1 MSHFTNDV
9 AHHDSKSLRLDI
21 SPKSHLTSFKTL
33 MFSLEEIKDVVWDC
47 GLARAL
53 GPDGFI
59 FWFIRHFWEILGSDV
74 ISCVQEFYM
83 NLFPGGVIPLITLIP
98 KVDDPIFINDYRPI
112 SLIGIQ
118 FKVTTLLSN
127 RLVLVLHNVI
137 GLEQSAFLKDRQILD
152 GPLLVNELVRWF
164 KKKK

>member
-1 MSHFTNDV
+1 
-9 AHHDSKSLRLDI
+9 
-21 SPKSHLTSFKTL
+21 
-33 MFSLEEIKDVVWDC
+33 
-47 GLARAL
+47 
-53 GPDGFI
+53 
-59 FWFIRHFWEILGSDV
+59 
-74 ISCVQEFYM
+74 M

-127 RLVLVLHNVI
+127 RLVPVLHNVI
-137 GLEQSAFLKDRQILD
+137 GLEQSAFLKDRKILD